1 MIIKNVQQFL
11 AGATLVAC
19 AGMALPPAAHANDI
33 GLNTEV
39 SGSFAN
45 SLAAL
50 PFLNGQNVEGKRV
63 RLVSGELLPEHLKEA
78 LASQQGGGA
87 LRLNTRAGV
96 ICSVVTQ
103 RQAEARGLPG
113 KIYYKVSYED
123 AENMLLDT
131 RAYDFYMA
139 AHEIS
144 HCFNHAEAASNRQL
158 TQLASNPAFKQHAP
172 ALALL
177 DSSIRETYAD
187 FSAVLLGASKT
198 GDWTLFTQGVLPFRA
213 NMPDF
218 RHTTLNAT
226 ARLIKDLDP
235 RMLKGK
241 SFAEI
246 NAFANQQFKKNF
258 MNAEGEIDLSSP
270 GVVNV
275 YNELSF
281 QGSRLRVLT
290 LAKAY
295 RQSVPEFTAMA
306 DTIDGLGRALYARP
320 TPKEDVFSFISA
332 LHVLD
337 ARAQGQLARESRP
350 TEQAGERLVRDFN
363 QSMNDKERLA
373 RAIDSYFSQRVFQN
387 TSKLNANVD
396 ALERWQSRAANPASI
411 AALGAKLSDFIAEN
425 VRFEAD
431 PQTAQAHANLERRIQ
446 GRLNAVRSG
455 DFVGSIEQESSR
467 QLQAQPAS
475 DVSRE
480 NDSTELAR

>member
-1 MIIKNVQQFL
+1 MIIKNVQRFL

-19 AGMALPPAAHANDI
+19 AGMALSPAAHANDI
-33 GLNTEV
+33 GMNTEV

-50 PFLNGQNVEGKRV
+50 PFLNGQNVEGNRV
-63 RLVSGELLPEHLKEA
+63 RLVSGELLPEHLKKA

-87 LRLNTRAGV
+87 LRVNTQAGI

-103 RQAEARGLPG
+103 RHADANGLPG

-123 AENMLLDT
+123 SENMLLDT
-131 RAYDFYMA
+131 RVYDFYMA

-144 HCFNHAEAASNRQL
+144 HCFNHADATSNRQL
-158 TQLASNPAFKQHAP
+158 TQLATSPNFKQHAP
-172 ALALL
+172 VLALL

-213 NMPDF
+213 NMIDLK
-218 RHTTLNAT
+218 HTTLNAT
-226 ARLIKDLDP
+226 ARLIQDIDP
-235 RMLKGK
+235 RQLKGK

-246 NAFANQQFKKNF
+246 NSLANQHFRKNF
-258 MNAEGEIDLSSP
+258 MNAKGEIDVSST

-275 YNELSF
+275 FNEMTF

-295 RQSVPEFTAMA
+295 SAVAQEFNATA
-306 DTIDGLGRALYARP
+306 DTIDNFGRALYANP
-320 TPKEDVFSFISA
+320 APKEEVFGFISA

-337 ARAQGQLARESRP
+337 ARAQSQLARESR
-350 TEQAGERLVRDFN
+350 TTDREGVRLVSDFN

-373 RAIDSYFSQRVFQN
+373 RAIDNYFSQRVFKN
-387 TSKLNANVD
+387 PSKLNANVE
-396 ALERWQSRAANPASI
+396 ALERWQGRSANPASI
-411 AALGAKLSDFIAEN
+411 AALGAKLADFIAEN
-425 VRFEAD
+425 TRFESD
-431 PQTAQAHANLERRIQ
+431 PQASPAHANLEQRIQ

-455 DFVGSIEQESSR
+455 DFPGSAGHQSSR
-467 QLQAQPAS
+467 DFQAQPAS
-475 DVSRE
+475 DVSRQ
-480 NDSTELAR
+480 NDSTDLSR